1 MIMTSQERLFATGL
15 ILPVLLL
22 VGGCAPRFS
31 QAALDHVD
39 HTITFKELR
48 SDPDRYKGKWV
59 MLAGVIV
66 NTKNTKEGSFIEVLQ
81 RPMDHSGQPLDTDD
95 TEGRFIISSVQ
106 FLDAAVYHGGRL
118 ISVIGEVM
126 GLKVQPLGEIE
137 YRYPVVEAR
146 ELQLWE
152 PSAGSRFSFG
162 VGVGV
167 FHGR

>member
-1 MIMTSQERLFATGL
+1 MVTAGL
-15 ILPVLLL
+15 ILSALLL
-22 VGGCAPRFS
+22 VGGCAPPFS
-31 QAALDHVD
+31 RAALDQVD
-39 HTITFKELR
+39 RSITFTELR

-66 NTKNTKEGSFIEVLQ
+66 GTKNTQEGTFIEVLQ
-81 RPMDHSGQPLDTDD
+81 RPTERRGRPLDTDV
-95 TEGRFIISSVQ
+95 TEGRFIISSAK

-118 ISVIGEVM
+118 ITVIGEVA

-137 YRYPVVEAR
+137 YRYPVVALK
-146 ELQLWE
+146 ELHLWE
-152 PSAGSRFSFG
+152 PGAGPRFSFG